1 MIGVV
6 SVVVGLACCLC
17 FVLFNKQRK
26 FVLCCVSIVLN
37 KIGKQVES
45 YKV

>member
-6 SVVVGLACCLC
+6 SVVVGLACWLC

-26 FVLCCVSIVLN
+26 FVLCCVSVVSNNIN
-37 KIGKQVES
+37 M
-45 YKV
+45 YKGRKL